1 MKKKIS
7 CILGVMVLAASL
19 AGCGEKK
26 EEQTATEKVGTE
38 TAQGTENGEAQKEEA
53 DADSTTGEVTDETKV
68 EITAPEDGSVRIK
81 GQFYTF
87 SAENGIDNWNEI
99 ADGVVISG
107 GISNDYYPA
116 DGGGVQKVDYDDYE
130 NYPVVFQ
137 RSMNNEVNGVTI
149 GSGGFYIYGDYLLSD
164 GVTSTVTGDELMAN
178 GYMQVND
185 SDLYTKYF
193 AQDGWV
199 SYDDIEA
206 DYDKIVSE
214 DSFKGL
220 DYYDVLGEISSDF
233 VKPSYT
239 MDDVAG
245 AVEDFGEIGDSKKL
259 MLDWLARGKCI
270 KLLMNGEIDYFI
282 CQSITVDAEDGASA
296 LLVFYVKDDYM
307 NQWMDNWGVKK

>member
-26 EEQTATEKVGTE
+26 EEQSTTQQVGTE
-38 TAQGTENGEAQKEEA
+38 TVQGTEDGQVQNEEA
-53 DADSTTGEVTDETKV
+53 DADGTTEEVKV

-81 GQFYTF
+81 GQVYTF

-116 DGGGVQKVDYDDYE
+116 DGGEAQKVDYDDHE

-185 SDLYTKYF
+185 SDLYTKYYT
-193 AQDGWV
+193 QDGWV

-206 DYDKIVSE
+206 DYEKIISE

-245 AVEDFGEIGDSKKL
+245 TVEDFGEIGDSKKL
-259 MLDWLARGKCI
+259 MLDWLAKGKCI

-282 CQSITVDAEDGASA
+282 CQSITVDDEDGASA

>member
-1 MKKKIS
+1 MKRKIS
-7 CILGVMVLAASL
+7 CILGVIMLASSL
-19 AGCGEKK
+19 AGCGEQN
-26 EEQTATEKVGTE
+26 EEATTTQEVVAE
-38 TAQGTENGEAQKEEA
+38 TSGHTVDGEAA
-53 DADSTTGEVTDETKV
+53 TDEVTTEDTTEEVKV
-68 EITAPEDGSVRIK
+68 EIAAPEDGSVRIK
-81 GQFYTF
+81 GQVYTF

-116 DGGGVQKVDYDDYE
+116 DGGEVKKVDYDDYE

-193 AQDGWV
+193 TQDGWI

-245 AVEDFGEIGDSKKL
+245 TVEDFGEIGDSKKL
-259 MLDWLARGKCI
+259 MLDWLAKGKCI
-270 KLLMNGEIDYFI
+270 KLLMNDEIDYFI
-282 CQSITVDAEDGASA
+282 CQSITVDDEDGASA

-307 NQWMDNWGVKK
+307 NHWMDNWGVKK

>member
-1 MKKKIS
+1 MKRKIS
-7 CILGVMVLAASL
+7 CILGVIMLAASL
-19 AGCGEKK
+19 SGCGEKK
-26 EEQTATEKVGTE
+26 EEAITTQEVVTE
-38 TAQGTENGEAQKEEA
+38 TSGHTVDGEA
-53 DADSTTGEVTDETKV
+53 TTDEVTTEDTTEEVNV
-68 EITAPEDGSVRIK
+68 EIIAPEDGSIRIK
-81 GQFYTF
+81 GHVYAF

-116 DGGGVQKVDYDDYE
+116 DGGEGQKVDYDDHE

-137 RSMNNEVNGVTI
+137 RSVNNEVNGVTI

-185 SDLYTKYF
+185 SDLYTKYYT
-193 AQDGWV
+193 QDGWV

-206 DYDKIVSE
+206 DYEKIVSE
-214 DSFKGL
+214 DSFKSL
-220 DYYDVLGEISSDF
+220 DYCDVLGEISSDF
-233 VKPSYT
+233 VKPSYN

-245 AVEDFGEIGDSKKL
+245 AVENFGEIGDSKKL
-259 MLDWLARGKCI
+259 MLDWLAKGKCI
-270 KLLMNGEIDYFI
+270 KLLMNDEIDYFI
-282 CQSITVDAEDGASA
+282 CQSITVDDEDGASA

>member
-26 EEQTATEKVGTE
+26 EEQSTTQQVGTE
-38 TAQGTENGEAQKEEA
+38 TVQGTEDGQVAAEDDQVQEE
-53 DADSTTGEVTDETKV
+53 DTTEETKV

-81 GQFYTF
+81 GQVYTF

-116 DGGGVQKVDYDDYE
+116 DGGEAKKVDYDDYE

-193 AQDGWV
+193 TQDGWV

-206 DYDKIVSE
+206 DYEKIISE

-259 MLDWLARGKCI
+259 MLDWLAKGKCI

-282 CQSITVDAEDGASA
+282 CQSITVDADEGASA

>member
-26 EEQTATEKVGTE
+26 EEQSTTQQVGTE
-38 TAQGTENGEAQKEEA
+38 TVQGTEDGQVQNEEA
-53 DADSTTGEVTDETKV
+53 DADGTTEETKV
-68 EITAPEDGSVRIK
+68 EITAPEDGSIRIK
-81 GQFYTF
+81 GHVYTF
-87 SAENGIDNWNEI
+87 SAKNGIDNWNEI

-116 DGGGVQKVDYDDYE
+116 DGGEVKKVDYDDYE

-193 AQDGWV
+193 TQDGWI

-206 DYDKIVSE
+206 DYEKIISE
-214 DSFKGL
+214 DSLKGL

-259 MLDWLARGKCI
+259 MLDWLAKGKCI

-307 NQWMDNWGVKK
+307 NLWMDNWGVKK

>member
-26 EEQTATEKVGTE
+26 EEQSTTQQVGTE
-38 TAQGTENGEAQKEEA
+38 IVQGTEDGQVAAEDDQVQEE
-53 DADSTTGEVTDETKV
+53 DTTEVAKV

-81 GQFYTF
+81 GQVYTF

-116 DGGGVQKVDYDDYE
+116 DGGEVKKVDYDDYE
-130 NYPVVFQ
+130 NYPVVFK

-164 GVTSTVTGDELMAN
+164 GVTSTVTGDELVAN

-185 SDLYTKYF
+185 SDLYTKYYT
-193 AQDGWV
+193 QDGWV

-206 DYDKIVSE
+206 DYEKIISE

-259 MLDWLARGKCI
+259 MLDWLARGKCM
-270 KLLMNGEIDYFI
+270 KLLMDGEVDYCI
-282 CQSITVDAEDGASA
+282 CQSITVDDEDGASA

-307 NQWMDNWGVKK
+307 NHWMDNWGVK

>member
-1 MKKKIS
+1 MKRRSIIS
-7 CILGVMVLAASL
+7 GLIGTVIFAMGLS
-19 AGCGEKK
+19 GCGEKK
-26 EEQTATEKVGTE
+26 EEQATTQAVVMEESVGTGDNDTNIEDTNE
-38 TAQGTENGEAQKEEA
+38 TTTEA
-53 DADSTTGEVTDETKV
+53 TKV

-81 GQFYTF
+81 GEVYTF
-87 SAENGIDNWNEI
+87 SAKNGIDNWNEI

-116 DGGGVQKVDYDDYE
+116 DGGEAQKVDYDDYE

-137 RSMNNEVNGVTI
+137 RSKNREVNGVTI

-164 GVTSTVTGDELMAN
+164 GVTSTVTGDELIAN

-193 AQDGWV
+193 TQDGWV

-206 DYDKIVSE
+206 DYEKIVSE
-214 DSFKGL
+214 DSFKVL
-220 DYYDVLGEISSDF
+220 DYYEVLGEISSDF

-245 AVEDFGEIGDSKKL
+245 AVEGFDEIGDSKKL
-259 MLDWLARGKCI
+259 MLDWLASGKYI
-270 KLLMNGEIDYFI
+270 KQLMDGEIDYFI
-282 CQSITVDAEDGASA
+282 CQSITVDLDEGASA

-307 NQWMDNWGVKK
+307 NNWMSNWGVTK

>member
-26 EEQTATEKVGTE
+26 EEQSTTQQVGTE
-38 TAQGTENGEAQKEEA
+38 TVQGTEDGQVQNEEA
-53 DADSTTGEVTDETKV
+53 DADGTTEEVKV

-81 GQFYTF
+81 GQVYTF

-116 DGGGVQKVDYDDYE
+116 DGGEAQKVDYDDHE

-185 SDLYTKYF
+185 SDLYTKYYT
-193 AQDGWV
+193 QDGWV

-206 DYDKIVSE
+206 DYEKIVSD

-220 DYYDVLGEISSDF
+220 EYYDVLGEISSDF

-245 AVEDFGEIGDSKKL
+245 TVEDFGEIGDSKKL
-259 MLDWLARGKCI
+259 MLDWLAKGKCI

-282 CQSITVDAEDGASA
+282 CQSITVDDEDGASA